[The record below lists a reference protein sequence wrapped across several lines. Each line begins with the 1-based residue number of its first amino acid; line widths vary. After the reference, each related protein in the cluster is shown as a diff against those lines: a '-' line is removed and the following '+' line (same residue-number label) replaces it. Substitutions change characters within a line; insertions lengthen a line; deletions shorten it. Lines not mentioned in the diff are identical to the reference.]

1 MEALCWPGLA
11 RPGGNHWGAPFSPP
25 RASELAHPGAITG
38 GPRSPLRG
46 PLDLPARVRSLG
58 GPVLPSEGL
67 WTCPPRCDHW
77 GAPFSP
83 PRASAPPAGAV
94 S

>member
-46 PLDLPARVRSLG
+46 PLPLLQAL
-58 GPVLPSEGL
+58 
-67 WTCPPRCDHW
+67 
-77 GAPFSP
+77 
-83 PRASAPPAGAV
+83 
-94 S
+94 